1 MINLKFQYCF
11 QLKVEITCEHLLP
24 EKITFLLIMRHGYG
38 ALYYYYRL
46 CFASFVIWA
55 WYIHF
60 HRLKEMN

>member
-1 MINLKFQYCF
+1 MTY
-11 QLKVEITCEHLLP
+11 EHLLP
-24 EKITFLLIMRHGYG
+24 EKVTFLLIMRHGYED
-38 ALYYYYRL
+38 LYYCYLL